1 MTQHSTLQKGF
12 TLWFTGLSGSGKTTL
27 AKALEP
33 ELRRRGL
40 KVERLDGDIVRQ
52 SLTRDLGFSKEDR
65 DRNIERVTFV
75 AKLLTRNGVAT
86 LCSFISPY
94 IERRKQSRQEIG
106 SFVECYVE
114 CPLEVLVERDVKGL
128 YGKAMAGEIE
138 NFTGVSDP
146 YEPPPGPEITVN
158 SATQSVEESVAIIL
172 RRLQELGY
180 LPSEQA
186 PDGAYTED
194 EEQQVE
200 DRLRALGYI

>member
-1 MTQHSTLQKGF
+1 MTSQKGF

-33 ELRRRGL
+33 VLRDRGL

-65 DRNIERVTFV
+65 ARNIERVTFV
-75 AKLLTRNGVAT
+75 AKLLTRNDVAV

-94 IERRKQSRQEIG
+94 IERRNRSREEIG

-114 CPLEVLVERDVKGL
+114 CPLETLVERDVKGL
-128 YGKAMAGEIE
+128 YEKALAGEIE
-138 NFTGVSDP
+138 NFSGVSDP
-146 YEPPPGPEITVN
+146 YEPPPNPEITVN
-158 SATQSVEESVAIIL
+158 SATQAIEESLEAIV
-172 RRLQELGY
+172 RRLEELGY
-180 LPSEQA
+180 VS
-186 PDGAYTED
+186 PDGEGTYDDED
-194 EEQQVE
+194 EKQVE